1 MPDHGTYPIPPQF
14 ANAHI
19 TPESYATMYR
29 QSLEDPDTFWAQ
41 RAGEFLTWDQPWTRL
56 SDNDISQG
64 KANWFVDGKLNV
76 SVNCIDRHLP
86 ERAEQTALIWEG
98 DDPSQS
104 SHISYSELKNKVC
117 RLANVLRDRGVQKG
131 DRVCI
136 YMPMIPEA
144 TYAMLACARIGAVHS
159 VVFGGFSP
167 EALQSRI
174 NDADCRMVITA
185 DEGVRAGK
193 KIPLKANVDIALQ
206 SCSDVDSVIVVNRTG
221 GSISWV
227 EGRDVWYH
235 EATAAAANECAPESM
250 DAERIPCSYCTHR
263 ALPAVPKAFCT
274 QPVATYFRRQ

>member
-1 MPDHGTYPIPPQF
+1 M
-14 ANAHI
+14 A
-19 TPESYATMYR
+19 S
-29 QSLEDPDTFWAQ
+29 STF
-41 RAGEFLTWDQPWTRL
+41 R
-56 SDNDISQG
+56 S
-64 KANWFVDGKLNV
+64 
-76 SVNCIDRHLP
+76 NCIDRHLP

-185 DEGVRAGK
+185 R
-193 KIPLKANVDIALQ
+193 
-206 SCSDVDSVIVVNRTG
+206 
-221 GSISWV
+221 
-227 EGRDVWYH
+227 
-235 EATAAAANECAPESM
+235 
-250 DAERIPCSYCTHR
+250 
-263 ALPAVPKAFCT
+263 PKAYA
-274 QPVATYFRRQ
+274 PAKRSH